1 MSKTDKLSISRNGVK
16 KEVSKLQWANMVK
29 DKATYGW
36 QLTSEIGKETIQK
49 EGKVEDDRIKS
60 LKTELTQANQK
71 IKILE
76 SNKKESGSDVQ
87 SLDIIKKLTIGQ
99 SIPKLEESLKSV
111 DSAEI
116 LELLLNSEKASDEPR
131 NGAIEGIESRI
142 KELTTKK

>member
-1 MSKTDKLSISRNGVK
+1 MSKTDKVSISRNGVK
-16 KEVSKLQWANMVK
+16 KEVSKLQWGNMVN

-60 LKTELTQANQK
+60 LKTELTEANQK

-87 SLDIIKKLTIGQ
+87 SLEIIKNLTIGQ
-99 SIPKLEESLKSV
+99 TIPKLEESLKSI
-111 DSAEI
+111 DSIEI
-116 LELLLNSEKASDEPR
+116 LELLLDSEKTSEEPR
-131 NGAIEGIESRI
+131 NGSIEAIESRI
-142 KELTTKK
+142 KELTPKK